1 MASSMYNT
9 ENIVSNGIPEAA
21 GMRIGIVVSEWNDN
35 ITSDLQKGAV
45 ETLQK
50 FGVSAGDI
58 MIEHVPGSFEL
69 IYASAQLAKSGL
81 VDAVIAI
88 GCVIRGDTPH
98 FDYISSGVTQGIAA
112 INQQSDVPVVFGVL
126 TTNNLQQAE
135 ERSGGIIGNK
145 GDEFAITAIKMI
157 DFYRNLRKKM

>member
-98 FDYISSGVTQGIAA
+98 FDYISSGVTNKQKNARAA
-112 INQQSDVPVVFGVL
+112 
-126 TTNNLQQAE
+126 
-135 ERSGGIIGNK
+135 
-145 GDEFAITAIKMI
+145 
-157 DFYRNLRKKM
+157 